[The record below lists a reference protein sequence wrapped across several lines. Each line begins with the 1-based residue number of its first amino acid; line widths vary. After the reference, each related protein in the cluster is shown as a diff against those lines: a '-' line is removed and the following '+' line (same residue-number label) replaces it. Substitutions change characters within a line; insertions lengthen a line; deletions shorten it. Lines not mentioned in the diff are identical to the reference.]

1 MFLTVSLYTDTD
13 AEGFVK
19 INNAHANGYTQ
30 ENLNLH
36 QGATYI
42 TLVKAIN
49 NVKLVASH
57 ETTGIRIDISPPDV
71 SFLNLSYKD
80 CSSLKEI
87 DRQLHFARKI

>member
-1 MFLTVSLYTDTD
+1 MIDAIVFIFTLPIFTLSDTG
-13 AEGFVK
+13 AEGFVRVS
-19 INNAHANGYTQ
+19 NERANGYTQ

-57 ETTGIRIDISPPDV
+57 DTTGIRIDISPPDV
-71 SFLNLSYKD
+71 SY
-80 CSSLKEI
+80 LK
-87 DRQLHFARKI
+87 LVYFV